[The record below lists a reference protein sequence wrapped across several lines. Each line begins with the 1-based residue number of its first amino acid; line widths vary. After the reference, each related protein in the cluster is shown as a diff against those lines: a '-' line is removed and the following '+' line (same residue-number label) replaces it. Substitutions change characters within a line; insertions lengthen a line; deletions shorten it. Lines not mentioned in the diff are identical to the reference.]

1 MSSFK
6 LISRNDKI
14 NIYDPY
20 ADKYYVVEDD
30 DELNKILDENG
41 KLIPD
46 EQIRQYFNSKES
58 KSRKIQRGFVSK
70 KANLKKEYADVEK
83 QVFNDLIK
91 YKLYQRY
98 GPNLSNDDISA
109 FNKNPSI
116 NTIKNFKSVR
126 SEIKNDM
133 QTLFKNNEA
142 QFSQDYEDKNNL
154 ASILN
159 ELRNINQTAFD
170 NVFNQRK
177 IGYMTLKEDAK
188 AAINDYDDENKL
200 RTAINHMK
208 NTVAQMSDVDPK
220 IQTIVAKPKPTK
232 EEIQR
237 VIEIAEDKEK
247 KLDKQAEH
255 YDAFKYRVPDKYIKW
270 YGDDSGV
277 NDGKTQLS
285 KASTIYGYNMAP
297 VQSLYKNLAYITHD
311 KDNFGTLNKLAV
323 DEQPKSYNIEIDFG
337 DNDEY
342 QFKYTISKTSPY
354 ANEMIPSIKS
364 MVDVQDDYDKFNDEY
379 QKMSTSVI
387 GYNATDSAN
396 KTTEDVD
403 NKADFA
409 NRLKESND
417 YKYDDYMKNN
427 PKKIKIVNQ
436 IADKSFSVKD
446 FDTFNKAINTGN
458 WFKPDSELEPEIEFD
473 QERESHAYRPGHK
486 YKTSASI
493 KDTYYPIQHPLQH
506 ALEMSDSHPEN
517 HYYKFDTKELIN
529 DSAKQMIG
537 EIGKNNE
544 KILTEANIKPDTL
557 KQILIG
563 NVYQNVIKNN
573 GKPITTITVPF
584 SERVK
589 TSDSKSSDSEYELKL
604 DTTFNS
610 SEKKD
615 NSVFKDVVDTLYE
628 LVPKSKTN
636 YVVKDDT
643 YAAMTTIAKSE
654 NLKKQMAESINTLSK
669 NVIDNLSKANYWFWS
684 YEYVDPKNPIEVY
697 NPDHKPTRIKPMQ
710 RSDRDGV
717 HIKATTYYDYT
728 KPSYPSVNV
737 ISPALNRAYK
747 MRNVKPDSFYKGF
760 GQTVNGFKSQ
770 AIRDLL
776 SSRINNN
783 K

>member
-1 MSSFK
+1 MSTFK

-91 YKLYQRY
+91 YKLYQKY
-98 GPNLSNDDISA
+98 GSNLSNDDISA

-177 IGYMTLKEDAK
+177 LGYMALKEDAE
-188 AAINDYDDENKL
+188 AAINDYEDENKL
-200 RTAINHMK
+200 KTALNHMK
-208 NTVAQMSDVDPK
+208 NTAIQMADVDPK
-220 IQTIVAKPKPTK
+220 ILPIVNKPKPTK
-232 EEIQR
+232 EEIQE
-237 VIEIAEDKEK
+237 VIKIAEDKEK

-255 YDAFKYRVPDKYIKW
+255 YDAFKYRVPEKYIKW

-297 VQSLYKNLAYITHD
+297 VQSLYKNLAYLTHD

-364 MVDVQDDYDKFNDEY
+364 MVDVQDDYGKFYNEY

-403 NKADFA
+403 NKADFT

-427 PKKIKIVNQ
+427 PKKIKIVDQ
-436 IADKSFSVKD
+436 IASKEFTFND
-446 FDTFNKAINTGN
+446 FNTFNKAMNKEN
-458 WFKPDSELEPEIEFD
+458 WFDQEDFEPEIEFD
-473 QERESHAYRPGHK
+473 QERESHAYRPGHE
-486 YKTSASI
+486 YKTSA
-493 KDTYYPIQHPLQH
+493 KTETYYPIQHPLQH
-506 ALEMSDSHPEN
+506 ALEMSDTNPDN
-517 HYYKFDTKELIN
+517 HYYKYNTKDLITKEADTIIDNIMKN
-529 DSAKQMIG
+529 DENAN
-537 EIGKNNE
+537 EEDKN
-544 KILTEANIKPDTL
+544 IL
-557 KQILIG
+557 KQLLIG
-563 NVYQNVIKNN
+563 NVYQNIVDNKNEPATEIK
-573 GKPITTITVPF
+573 VPF
-584 SERVK
+584 AKTIESK
-589 TSDSKSSDSEYELKL
+589 TSTPEKPVYINTINTDYDSASNGNSIFQNVAETLYQTGKKEKSIKRATIK
-604 DTTFNS
+604 DTTNETLENINNS
-610 SEKKD
+610 EE
-615 NSVFKDVVDTLYE
+615 FKR
-628 LVPKSKTN
+628 
-636 YVVKDDT
+636 
-643 YAAMTTIAKSE
+643 AM
-654 NLKKQMAESINTLSK
+654 LDGINTLTK
-669 NVIDNLSKANYWFWS
+669 NVNDNLSKAHYWFWD
-684 YEYVDPKNPIEVY
+684 YRYVDAKNPIEVY
-697 NPDHKPTRIKPMQ
+697 NPENKPTRIRPMQ
-710 RSDRDGV
+710 RSDRDGL
-717 HIKATTYYDYT
+717 HIQDKTFRDYT
-728 KPSYPSVNV
+728 KSSYPSVNV

-747 MRNVKPDSFYKGF
+747 MHNVNADRFYQGF
-760 GQTVNGFKSQ
+760 GFKSQ

-776 SSRINNN
+776 SSRINNH
-783 K
+783 KC